1 MYAEN
6 YVYSVLFVFSAKN
19 VSIRKKRFFSEGWI
33 FLPSGSLLSELRFT
47 RCHVNWI
54 LIHHDKQGS
63 KLIPKFSRT
72 ISNPDDK
79 SSHQIFKKKFKV
91 GMTSRKMNYFHKIK
105 YIKNN
110 NK

>member
-1 MYAEN
+1 MFAEN
-6 YVYSVLFVFSAKN
+6 YVYSVLFFFSAKN
-19 VSIRKKRFFSEGWI
+19 VSIRKKRFFSRI

-63 KLIPKFSRT
+63 KCIPKFSGT

-79 SSHQIFKKKFKV
+79 SSHQIFKKFKV

-105 YIKNN
+105 YINNN